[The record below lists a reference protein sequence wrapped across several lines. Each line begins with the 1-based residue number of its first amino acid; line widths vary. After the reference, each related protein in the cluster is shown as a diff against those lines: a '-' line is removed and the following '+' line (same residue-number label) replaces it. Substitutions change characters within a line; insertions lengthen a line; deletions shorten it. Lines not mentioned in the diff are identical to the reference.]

1 MDATKTTMDAKT
13 VAEPVRLS
21 ARERLLAA
29 AEALFY
35 EEGVNSVGIDKV
47 IERAGVAKA
56 SLYSNFK
63 SKDELVRAYLAE
75 RQVARRARVEQ
86 KMARHREPREKL
98 LSIFDALADVIHEPG
113 YRGCAFVRAS
123 AELRDGSGART
134 VCEDAR
140 LWTRTLFA
148 DLAKQAGAARPE
160 HVARQ
165 MVMLYDGAAVSAQL
179 DGDARAAALARSVA
193 EQLLDAACTRH

>member
-1 MDATKTTMDAKT
+1 MDATKTTESPST
-13 VAEPVRLS
+13 TRLP
-21 ARERLLAA
+21 ARDRLLAA

-56 SLYSNFK
+56 SLYSHFK
-63 SKDELVRAYLAE
+63 SKDELVGAYLGI
-75 RQVARRARVEQ
+75 RQAARRARVEK

-98 LSIFDALADVIHEPG
+98 LSIFDALADVISEPG
-113 YRGCAFVRAS
+113 YRGCAFMRAS
-123 AELRDGSGART
+123 TEVRGDSGAHT

-148 DLAKQAGAARPE
+148 DLARQAGAARPE
-160 HVARQ
+160 QVARQ
-165 MVMLYDGAAVSAQL
+165 MVMLYDGAAAAAQL
-179 DGDARAAALARSVA
+179 DHDTKAAALARTIA
-193 EQLLDAACTRH
+193 GGLLDAACAGAGES

>member
-1 MDATKTTMDAKT
+1 MDATKTTEST
-13 VAEPVRLS
+13 VTARLP

-56 SLYSNFK
+56 SLYSHFK
-63 SKDELVRAYLAE
+63 SKDELVGAYLGL
-75 RQVARRARVEQ
+75 RQAARRARIEQ
-86 KMARHREPREKL
+86 KMARHRQPREKL
-98 LSIFDALADVIHEPG
+98 LSVFDALADVINEPG

-123 AELRDGSGART
+123 AEVRGDSGAHT

-160 HVARQ
+160 QVARQ
-165 MVMLYDGAAVSAQL
+165 MVMLYDGAAVAAQL
-179 DGDARAAALARSVA
+179 DRDTRSASLARTIA
-193 EQLLDAACTRH
+193 GGLLDAACAGAGKN

>member
-1 MDATKTTMDAKT
+1 MDATKATTP
-13 VAEPVRLS
+13 AETAVRAP

-29 AEALFY
+29 AGALFY
-35 EEGVNSVGIDKV
+35 EEGVNNVGIDKV

-63 SKDELVRAYLAE
+63 SKDELVRAYLNE
-75 RQVARRARVEQ
+75 RHAARQARVAQ

-98 LSIFDALADVIHEPG
+98 LSIFDALGDVIHEPG
-113 YRGCAFVRAS
+113 YRGCAFMRAS
-123 AELRDGSGART
+123 TELPAGSGARS

-148 DLAKQAGAARPE
+148 DLAKQAGAAPPD

-165 MVMLYDGAAVSAQL
+165 MVMLYDGAAVAAH
-179 DGDARAAALARSVA
+179 DGDTRAAALARSIA
-193 EQLLDAACTRH
+193 EQLLDAAGARARH